1 VQATTA
7 EIDAIESVLKLL
19 HLEDV
24 EVKCRELVPYVG
36 GPVGNDSSSSTFTA
50 TQQRSFEDLGA
61 LFMGISKK
69 LDEGDAESCC
79 STNQYPA
86 SVQAPMTL
94 EIPSKF

>member
-1 VQATTA
+1 MQATTA

-19 HLEDV
+19 HQEDV

-61 LFMGISKK
+61 LFMDMSKK
-69 LDEGDAESCC
+69 LDEGDAMSCG
-79 STNQYPA
+79 STNPYPA

-94 EIPSKF
+94 EIPSKC